1 MKYMD
6 MGVPSYVDKKKT
18 RRKKVIKFSVAAV
31 LVGVLIYSGYL
42 FYWPISQLIGEIIN
56 HPGIVLSLIRNPNS
70 ELESSNGRTNVLL
83 LGIDKRVES
92 PYSYKDSDGVVRKN
106 GFLTDTLMVLSVG
119 KETKDAVMV
128 SIPRDTWVEIPG
140 WENVSATSGK
150 INSVYSLGNTQDY
163 PGGGLALIREVVS
176 SKLGVPIHYAM
187 RIDFEGFKN
196 TIDTLGGVEVE
207 VDRAFDDFGYPIAGK
222 ENAICA
228 DATISCRYQQVHFEK
243 GLQFMDGEKAL
254 QYVRSRTGTNGEGSD
269 FARAARQQKVLVAVR
284 TKALSLGN
292 LLSPTKVSSLFKEF
306 GESVETDFNLT
317 AYPAAFNLL
326 KEVDAASTKKLVLD
340 STAEGMLY
348 TPDPSLY
355 GGAFVLLPK
364 GDNWDKIQAKID
376 NLFFP
381 KIENPQ

>member
-1 MKYMD
+1 MD
-6 MGVPSYVDKKKT
+6 VGIPSYIDRKKT
-18 RRKKVIKFSVAAV
+18 RRRKIIKLSVAAV
-31 LVGVLIYSGYL
+31 LVGVVIYSGYL
-42 FYWPISQLIGEIIN
+42 FYWPVSQLIRGIIN
-56 HPGIVLSLIRNPNS
+56 HPGIVLSLIRNPNA

-83 LGIDKRVES
+83 LGIDKRSDS
-92 PYSYKDSDGVVRKN
+92 PYLYKNSNGIVHKN
-106 GFLTDTLMVLSVG
+106 SFLTDTLMVLSVG

-140 WENVSATSGK
+140 WENVSTTSGK

-163 PGGGLALIREVVS
+163 PGGGLSLVKEVVS
-176 SKLGVPIHYAM
+176 SKLGIPIHYAM

-196 TIDTLGGVEVE
+196 TIDTLGGVEVN
-207 VDRAFDDFGYPIAGK
+207 VDRTFDDFGYPIAGQ
-222 ENAICA
+222 ENVICA
-228 DATISCRYQQVHFEK
+228 EGSSSCRYQQVHFEK
-243 GLQFMDGEKAL
+243 GLQVMDGEKAL

-269 FARAARQQKVLVAVR
+269 FARSVRQQKILVGVR

-292 LLSPTKVSSLFKEF
+292 LLSPTKVSNLFKEF

-326 KEVDAASTKKLVLD
+326 KEVDAASTKKLGLD
-340 STAEGMLY
+340 STDEGMLY

-355 GGAFVLLPK
+355 SGAFVLLPR

-376 NLFFP
+376 NLLFP
-381 KIENPQ
+381 KIENSQ